1 MSGPARKGEAA
12 RRYRRS
18 QQKCRSAW
26 GAVEPADVAHVD
38 KTLGR
43 EIHGALT
50 QGPRRLLRHI
60 SSAQTF
66 TTGSGTVWD
75 SHRPAIRQRLIGRR
89 RVEVA
94 LSGYASVP
102 AVLAFRRLF
111 EE

>member
-1 MSGPARKGEAA
+1 MAGRSRNAA
-12 RRYRRS
+12 RR
-18 QQKCRSAW
+18 W
-26 GAVEPADVAHVD
+26 GVVEPADVAHVD

-75 SHRPAIRQRLIGRR
+75 SHRPQLGSGFIGGR
-89 RVEVA
+89 RVEGA
-94 LSGYASVP
+94 LSGYPSVP
-102 AVLAFRRLF
+102 AILAFGRPF
-111 EE
+111 GE

>member
-1 MSGPARKGEAA
+1 MAGRSRNAA
-12 RRYRRS
+12 RR
-18 QQKCRSAW
+18 W

-75 SHRPAIRQRLIGRR
+75 SHSARN
-89 RVEVA
+89 
-94 LSGYASVP
+94 
-102 AVLAFRRLF
+102 
-111 EE
+111 